1 MEEEDEPVSRSPTE
15 REAGGVQWQRRAV
28 WLTPTP
34 TPTLPLPVLVR
45 CLVGILRLR
54 RWLIWAGGRGG
65 ISRRKQPPRQGANA
79 SEMVLHSPSLS
90 PRAGV
95 SELVAAAPDG
105 LAPVGCA
112 VDYHRGIVLARSG
125 SILLASS
132 MALPLVTEKR

>member
-90 PRAGV
+90 LLVPVCASWLQRHLMGWPR
-95 SELVAAAPDG
+95 LVA
-105 LAPVGCA
+105 LLTTTE
-112 VDYHRGIVLARSG
+112 VLY
-125 SILLASS
+125 
-132 MALPLVTEKR
+132 

>member
-54 RWLIWAGGRGG
+54 RWLIWPGRNLAEEATAKAGRE
-65 ISRRKQPPRQGANA
+65 RK
-79 SEMVLHSPSLS
+79 
-90 PRAGV
+90 
-95 SELVAAAPDG
+95 
-105 LAPVGCA
+105 
-112 VDYHRGIVLARSG
+112 
-125 SILLASS
+125 
-132 MALPLVTEKR
+132 